1 MNAVAV
7 QVTEELLGLA
17 GRGSLLV
24 AGYLVLR
31 AMVGDRLPARWLFVG
46 WLVVALRLVVPFGFA
61 TVWSPFNWTAFGPR
75 HSISTPAEERRP
87 APPTSSLN
95 GSAASNVP
103 PVAARSD
110 RAGAWLPWSW
120 SGWLGVV
127 WLAGFAGFAAARVV
141 AARRIFRR
149 WRRAARMPEAWVRAL
164 VADEARAAGVH
175 RIPDLV
181 DSAAVPVPA
190 ISGLWRATLWLP
202 AGLAGRLGEADLRN
216 VVRHEL
222 AHWRRRDPWTNELL
236 ALARAL
242 HWWNPLVWLAVR
254 TARADCE
261 VACDE
266 FVMQR
271 SASAEPSAYGA
282 SLLKV
287 LGTAGGRTGT
297 SAALGV
303 FETRKQ
309 LKRRIL
315 MIANYRTPSRG
326 RTLLGAAV
334 AAAVLAVATTRE
346 ARADDPAPVA
356 VGAVTTTAPAGWW
369 ENGNA
374 TDKYVVGVDATQ
386 GRPAPAAYVK
396 STERTKDTFGGMMQ
410 TCDAKAY
417 RGKRVRLSG
426 LLKTVD
432 APKGA
437 CLWLRVDGAD
447 GKSLA
452 FDNMQRQPV
461 AGTKDWTPAEIVLEV
476 PSEAATLNF
485 GFFLMDTGQAW
496 VSALAFAEAGPG
508 VAPTGVTRPLPD
520 RPTNLGFAPQTAP

>member
-1 MNAVAV
+1 MSATVV
-7 QVTEELLGLA
+7 QVTHELVGLA
-17 GRGSLLV
+17 ARGSLLV
-24 AGYLVLR
+24 AGFLVLR
-31 AMVGDRLPARWLFVG
+31 AVVGDRLPARWLFAG

-61 TVWSPFNWTAFGPR
+61 TTWSPFNWTAVAPPLPIGAPD
-75 HSISTPAEERRP
+75 AERRP
-87 APPTSSLN
+87 GPPPSIEAPSTVVNPPPT
-95 GSAASNVP
+95 V
-103 PVAARSD
+103 RRMD
-110 RAGAWLPWSW
+110 RAESW
-120 SGWLGVV
+120 SPQGWASWLGVV
-127 WLAGFAGFAAARVV
+127 WLGGFAGFATARVV
-141 AARRIFRR
+141 AARRLFRR
-149 WRRAARMPEAWVRAL
+149 WRGAARPAEGWVREL
-164 VADEARAAGVH
+164 VADEVRAAGLR

-181 DSAAVPVPA
+181 NSAAVPVPA
-190 ISGLWRATLWLP
+190 ISGLGRATLWLP
-202 AGLAGRLGEADLRN
+202 AGLAERLGEADLRH

-254 TARADCE
+254 AARADCE

-271 SASAEPSAYGA
+271 TASAEPSAYGA

-287 LGTAGGRTGT
+287 LGAAGGRTGT

-303 FETRKQ
+303 FQTRKQ
-309 LKRRIL
+309 LKRRIQ

-326 RTLLGAAV
+326 RTLLGAAL

-346 ARADDPAPVA
+346 SRAQDPAA
-356 VGAVTTTAPAGWW
+356 GAVTTTAPAGWW

-386 GRPAPAAYVK
+386 GRPTPAAYVK
-396 STERTKDTFGGMMQ
+396 SIAPTEKTFGGMMQ

-426 LLKTVD
+426 LLKTAD

-461 AGTKDWTPAEIVLEV
+461 AGTKDWTPAEIVLDV
-476 PSEAATLNF
+476 PMEAATLNF

-496 VSALAFAEAGPG
+496 VSALAFAEVGAATATTAVPHQI
-508 VAPTGVTRPLPD
+508 PD
-520 RPTNLGFAPQTAP
+520 RPTNLGFAPQPAP

>member
-1 MNAVAV
+1 MNATAV

-24 AGYLVLR
+24 AGFLVLR
-31 AMVGDRLPARWLFVG
+31 AIASGRVPARWLFAG
-46 WLVVALRLVVPFGFA
+46 WIVVALRLIVPFGVA
-61 TVWSPFNWTAFGPR
+61 TSWSPFSWAALPR
-75 HSISTPAEERRP
+75 PVFAASVAGRGDL
-87 APPTSSLN
+87 SSANAVALPV
-95 GSAASNVP
+95 GSAAASE
-103 PVAARSD
+103 VAQARLGET
-110 RAGAWLPWSW
+110 GATADEV
-120 SGWLGVV
+120 GWLGLV
-127 WLAGFAGFAAARVV
+127 WMSGFAGLVIVRVLSS
-141 AARRIFRR
+141 RRLFQR
-149 WRRAARMPEAWVRAL
+149 WRTTAQPTEAWVRAL
-164 VADEARAAGVH
+164 VADETRAAGL
-175 RIPDLV
+175 RRGPELITA
-181 DSAAVPVPA
+181 AAVPVPA

-202 AGLAGRLGEADLRN
+202 AGMAERLGAADLRN

-222 AHWRRRDPWTNELL
+222 AHWRRRDPWTSELL
-236 ALARAL
+236 ALARLL

-271 SASAEPSAYGA
+271 TASAEPTAYGA

-287 LGTAGGRTGT
+287 LGAAGGRTGT

-309 LKRRIL
+309 LKRRIQ
-315 MIANYRTPSRG
+315 MIAHYRTPSRG
-326 RTLLGAAV
+326 RTLIGAALVAAVVAV
-334 AAAVLAVATTRE
+334 AATRE
-346 ARADDPAPVA
+346 SRAQEPAA
-356 VGAVTTTAPAGWW
+356 DGAEAVTTTAPAGWW
-369 ENGNA
+369 ETGDA
-374 TDKYVVGVDATQ
+374 TDKYVVGVDPAQ

-396 STERTKDTFGGMMQ
+396 SIASTEKTFGGMMQ
-410 TCDAKAY
+410 TCEAKAY

-426 LLKTVD
+426 LLKTAD

-447 GKSLA
+447 GKMLA

-461 AGTKDWTPAEIVLEV
+461 VGTKDWTPAEIVLEV
-476 PSEAATLNF
+476 PMEAATLNF

-496 VSALAFAEAGPG
+496 VSALAFEEAGPG
-508 VAPTGVTRPLPD
+508 VAATGVSRPMPD
-520 RPTNLGFAPQTAP
+520 KPTNLGFAPQPAP

>member
-1 MNAVAV
+1 MNAMAA
-7 QVTEELLGLA
+7 QVTEALQGLA

-24 AGYLVLR
+24 AGFLVLR
-31 AMVGDRLPARWLFVG
+31 AIAGGRVPARWLFAG
-46 WLVVALRLVVPFGFA
+46 WIVVALRLVVPFGVA
-61 TVWSPFNWTAFGPR
+61 TSWSPFNWATALPR
-75 HSISTPAEERRP
+75 PVFTAPVAGREDSRTATAEAVP
-87 APPTSSLN
+87 V
-95 GSAASNVP
+95 GSGAASG
-103 PVAARSD
+103 
-110 RAGAWLPWSW
+110 GAQVSFGEPGATADGGGWFGLVWM
-120 SGWLGVV
+120 SGFGGLVIV
-127 WLAGFAGFAAARVV
+127 RVLSS
-141 AARRIFRR
+141 RRLFQR
-149 WRRAARMPEAWVRAL
+149 WRTTAQPTEVWVRAL
-164 VADEARAAGVH
+164 VADETRVAGL
-175 RIPDLV
+175 RSEPELITA
-181 DSAAVPVPA
+181 AAVPVPA

-202 AGLAGRLGEADLRN
+202 AGMAERLGAADLRN

-271 SASAEPSAYGA
+271 AASAEPAAYGA

-287 LGTAGGRTGT
+287 LGAAGGRTGT

-309 LKRRIL
+309 LKRRIT
-315 MIANYRTPSRG
+315 MIAKYRAPSRG

-334 AAAVLAVATTRE
+334 VAAVMAVAATRE
-346 ARADDPAPVA
+346 SRAQEPAA
-356 VGAVTTTAPAGWW
+356 GGAGAVTTTAPAGWW

-374 TDKYVVGVDATQ
+374 TDKYVVGVDTTQ

-396 STERTKDTFGGMMQ
+396 SIAPTEKTFGGMMQ

-417 RGKRVRLSG
+417 QGKRVRFSG
-426 LLKTVD
+426 LLKTAD

-437 CLWLRVDGAD
+437 CLWLRVDDAD
-447 GKSLA
+447 GKMLA

-461 AGTKDWTPAEIVLEV
+461 AGTKDWTPAEIVLDV
-476 PSEAATLNF
+476 PLGAATLNF

-508 VAPTGVTRPLPD
+508 VAATAEPQTIPD
-520 RPTNLGFAPQTAP
+520 KPTNLGFAP